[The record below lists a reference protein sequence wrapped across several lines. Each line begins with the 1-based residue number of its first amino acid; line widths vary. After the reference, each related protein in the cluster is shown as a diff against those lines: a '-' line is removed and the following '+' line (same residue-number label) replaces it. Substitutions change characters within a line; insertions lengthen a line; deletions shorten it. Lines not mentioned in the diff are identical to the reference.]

1 MFYNYEARDMDDEVK
16 SMGDYKGNV
25 VLVVNTASKWGFT
38 PQFKGLEALY
48 DKYQVE
54 GLEIIGFPC
63 NQFKEQDPGTNE
75 EIKTFCEINFGVT
88 FEIFQ
93 KIDVKGD
100 NQHPLYKYLVNEKK
114 GLLGNEI
121 KWNFTKFLIDRE
133 GNVVKRFASTITPD
147 KIDKH
152 IKALLWSQF
161 LN

>member
-1 MFYNYEARDMDDEVK
+1 
-16 SMGDYKGNV
+16 
-25 VLVVNTASKWGFT
+25 
-38 PQFKGLEALY
+38 
-48 DKYQVE
+48 
-54 GLEIIGFPC
+54 
-63 NQFKEQDPGTNE
+63 
-75 EIKTFCEINFGVT
+75 VT

-152 IKALLWSQF
+152 IKALL
-161 LN
+161 

>member
-1 MFYNYEARDMDDEVK
+1 MFYNYEARDMDDDVK

-48 DKYQVE
+48 GKYQIE

-63 NQFKEQDPGTNE
+63 NQFKEQDPGTHE

-100 NQHPLYKYLVNEKK
+100 NQHPLYKFLVNEKK
-114 GLLGNEI
+114 GLLGSEI

-133 GNVVKRFASTITPD
+133 GNVVKRFASAITPD

-152 IKALLWSQF
+152 IKALLWSKF
-161 LN
+161 